1 MKFPDIGAAFDRA
14 VDWLRHRSRW
24 FDHFWRAQERFFEVH
39 GGLLSA
45 AIAYYAFFAVLSL
58 SLLAL
63 SVLGYLLELQQLY
76 NIVEKWLSTNLPII
90 KADSI
95 TASRQTAGLIAVTA
109 LTVTGVSWVQSIR
122 SSIRAVWLLDP
133 EPGHPI
139 WRLVVDFLVLMG
151 LGLLLIST
159 LTITAG
165 VEIALNW
172 LSHGARG
179 GPIATAIAYGGTGIG
194 ILVNMVLAAALLS
207 GLPRLALPLKRV
219 LPPALWVALG
229 LELLKTLGTFYIRH
243 VEARPAYQAVGTAVG
258 LLIFLYVFNQM
269 LLFAAS
275 WTATSSRGNV
285 LDLADERRQVETGV
299 LVRAPHRPELPAA
312 PVSEEIAPEESAIGE
327 PDGEAV
333 TESGPPPPSPPAEA
347 EPDIDGT
354 ELAVGD
360 SAEDTPK
367 DADASPASPSPAGRH
382 SVEGSEPPAPAEPR
396 VAEAG
401 DDTGGAGGN
410 REPDSPEQTADL
422 GEPVANRSR
431 SRPEPL
437 RIWSPGDSVSDRR
450 NRSDG
455 AS

>member
-1 MKFPDIGAAFDRA
+1 MKFPDVGAAIDRA
-14 VDWLRHRSRW
+14 VDWSRRRSRW
-24 FDHFWRAQERFFEVH
+24 FDHFWRAQERFFEVR

-76 NIVEKWLSTNLPII
+76 NIVEKWLSENLPII

-95 TASRQTAGLIAVTA
+95 TASRQTAGLIALTA

-139 WRLVVDFLVLMG
+139 WRIVVDFLVLVG
-151 LGLLLIST
+151 LGLLLIAT
-159 LTITAG
+159 LTVTAG

-172 LSHGARG
+172 LSNGARE

-219 LPPALWVALG
+219 LPPAFWVAIG
-229 LELLKTLGTFYIRH
+229 LELLKTLGTLYIRH
-243 VEARPAYQAVGTAVG
+243 VETRPAYQAVGTAVG

-285 LDLADERRQVETGV
+285 LDLADERRRVDTGV
-299 LVRAPHRPELPAA
+299 LVRIPPRPELTAA
-312 PVSEEIAPEESAIGE
+312 P
-327 PDGEAV
+327 AV
-333 TESGPPPPSPPAEA
+333 VEA
-347 EPDIDGT
+347 EPEPDP
-354 ELAVGD
+354 
-360 SAEDTPK
+360 TP
-367 DADASPASPSPAGRH
+367 D
-382 SVEGSEPPAPAEPR
+382 AEP
-396 VAEAG
+396 AHDEADVG
-401 DDTGGAGGN
+401 ETEPVTGIAVPDAPKAP
-410 REPDSPEQTADL
+410 EPDDSGARPGDESDDAEGEDEPGANEEPIEPGDREEADEPVDL
-422 GEPVANRSR
+422 AEPVANRSR

-437 RIWSPGDSVSDRR
+437 RIWTPGPATPDRVH
-450 NRSDG
+450 RSDG
-455 AS
+455 ES